1 MIYALITGAPSR
13 RAGSNLGRQVAAGG
27 LPREGDILSR
37 TSKGEW
43 NLPRWLEGEVSQAE
57 AEAEA
62 EGRMKAWR
70 PEEGAG
76 DISEPAVESEV
87 GMWPRVQAVWA
98 SSQETTGG
106 F

>member
-1 MIYALITGAPSR
+1 MKYALITGAPSR

-27 LPREGDILSR
+27 LPGGGDILSR
-37 TSKGEW
+37 TSKGER
-43 NLPRWLEGEVSQAE
+43 NLPRWLEGEVSQ

>member
-27 LPREGDILSR
+27 LPGGGDILSR
-37 TSKGEW
+37 TSKGER
-43 NLPRWLEGEVSQAE
+43 NLPRWLEGEVSQ

-76 DISEPAVESEV
+76 DISEPAEESEV

>member
-27 LPREGDILSR
+27 LPRGGDILSR
-37 TSKGEW
+37 TSKGEQ
-43 NLPRWLEGEVSQAE
+43 NLPRWLEGEVSQ

-76 DISEPAVESEV
+76 DISEPAEESEV

>member
-1 MIYALITGAPSR
+1 M
-13 RAGSNLGRQVAAGG
+13 
-27 LPREGDILSR
+27 
-37 TSKGEW
+37 
-43 NLPRWLEGEVSQAE
+43 SQAE

>member
-1 MIYALITGAPSR
+1 MKYALITGAPSR

-27 LPREGDILSR
+27 LPGGGDILSR
-37 TSKGEW
+37 TSKGER
-43 NLPRWLEGEVSQAE
+43 NLPRWLEGEVSQ

-87 GMWPRVQAVWA
+87 GMWPRVQDVWA